1 MNYQL
6 GVAMN
11 VSNQRINLSHNNGE
25 SCNRVGHGRGRGR
38 GRGLGHQK
46 SVSIRYGDELEN
58 RLKVLYC
65 LILCI
70 DWQNLYHH
78 ESDSNNHLVN
88 SHLDPLVLGEKLS

>member
-6 GVAMN
+6 SVAMN

-25 SCNRVGHGRGRGR
+25 SCSRVGH

-65 LILCI
+65 LILYI

-78 ESDSNNHLVN
+78 ESDSNNNLVT